1 MIHIY
6 STNDNGEAMV
16 IKSLLEAEG
25 IECDVVQESVGN
37 IYKLVTD
44 GLGELKIYV
53 PEDKAEEAKALIDAK
68 EK

>member
-1 MIHIY
+1 MIQVY

-25 IECDVVQESVGN
+25 IECDVVQESIGN

-44 GLGELKIYV
+44 GLGELKIFV
-53 PEDKAEEAKALIDAK
+53 PEDKAEEAKALIEAK